1 MCAGVPGGGRFEDYL
16 LVAVD
21 FETTGLSAGR
31 DRVVQMGA
39 FGAGGLQFCALVYT
53 PKAINPAAQKVH
65 GISAADLQGKPT
77 FGAVFAAFLD
87 ALDDARRRLFPAGG
101 GKKTLL
107 VAHNGS
113 KFDFR
118 MLVYECH
125 RHGISLDTLRARHVH
140 LCDSLLAA
148 RAVNG
153 KSASNKLAAL
163 FQQVTGQEM
172 AGAHDALADC
182 EALYVVAQHAPFQ
195 AAAQVE
201 SLDAWLQRAGEFRG
215 IELFC
220 PRCKNDV
227 WDNREQN
234 SLARQSAA
242 GAGAVAG
249 AGAGG
254 GRGLPP
260 DLCCQD
266 RSKCRWC
273 TSQYPR
279 VDRGEGGGG
288 GVGGGSGGGGGAGGC
303 GSPAPPAPRG
313 GGGGERGGGVSCGV
327 RGGGGAVRTRRLP
340 AAAASPAPPSTVASA
355 VAPAAA
361 PRTSAEQSAHAADAG
376 AAAAGCHGFTIDDEV
391 EAVDG
396 THKGVRG
403 HVVGA
408 TRCYVNLKKQTGEV
422 VKTKPSNLVRLRR

>member
-1 MCAGVPGGGRFEDYL
+1 MCAGGGPFEDYL
-16 LVAVD
+16 LVAFD

-39 FGAGGLQFCALVYT
+39 FGAGGLRFCSLVHT
-53 PKAINPAAQKVH
+53 PKRINPAAQKVH
-65 GISAADLQGKPT
+65 GISAAELQGKPA
-77 FGAVFAAFLD
+77 FGAVFAAFLN
-87 ALDDARRRLFPAGG
+87 ALDDARRRGGG

-125 RHGISLDTLRARHVH
+125 RHGISLDALRSRGVH
-140 LCDSLLAA
+140 LCDSLPAA

-163 FQQVTGQEM
+163 FQQVTGREM

-195 AAAQVE
+195 AASQVE

-215 IELFC
+215 IDLFC

-234 SLARQSAA
+234 SLARQAPAAGAA
-242 GAGAVAG
+242 GAGAG
-249 AGAGG
+249 AGAGP
-254 GRGLPP
+254 RLPP

-273 TSQYPR
+273 TSESQYPR
-279 VDRGEGGGG
+279 VGGGEGGGG
-288 GVGGGSGGGGGAGGC
+288 GT
-303 GSPAPPAPRG
+303 PAPPAPG
-313 GGGGERGGGVSCGV
+313 GGGRGGGVRAGGEV
-327 RGGGGAVRTRRLP
+327 RR
-340 AAAASPAPPSTVASA
+340 
-355 VAPAAA
+355 
-361 PRTSAEQSAHAADAG
+361 AEES
-376 AAAAGCHGFTIDDEV
+376 AAAAGCHGFNIDDEV
-391 EAVDG
+391 EAVGG

-408 TRCYVNLKKQTGEV
+408 TECFVKLKKATGEV
-422 VKTKPSNLVRLRR
+422 VKTKPSNLVLLRR